1 MITEEMVHELNEA
14 FRTAGSIIRFKFF
27 DDEAKSC
34 QIVPASSKYLDSCN
48 LYLDAE
54 GHDIVENYFRQHG
67 VKLHWNNTHTI
78 FW

>member
-27 DDEAKSC
+27 DEAANSC

-48 LYLDAE
+48 LYLDA
-54 GHDIVENYFRQHG
+54 IVENYFRQHG
-67 VKLHWNNTHTI
+67 IKLHWNNTHTI